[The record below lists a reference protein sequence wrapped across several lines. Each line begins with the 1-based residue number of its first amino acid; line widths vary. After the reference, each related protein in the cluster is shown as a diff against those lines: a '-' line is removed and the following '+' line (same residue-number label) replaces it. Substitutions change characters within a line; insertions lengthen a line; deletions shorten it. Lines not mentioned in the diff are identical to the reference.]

1 MSQLALF
8 GTSADPPTCG
18 HQALLEGLLGLYPA
32 VATWA
37 STNPLKRHGAPLE
50 ERAQLLGCL
59 VEAIGNPRL
68 EFAQATEAKRAIVT
82 IAPASDDHAFK
93 DFFELYRQR
102 LDALGGLLA
111 NYGISLGLA
120 LAPEAEARAEKAHQF
135 IHTYEGLIGLVSVC
149 HPSVGVVVDAWAL
162 HLTGEPLSVI
172 GSIPAGRIVEVRLS
186 DAPRDV
192 VSAELSHAQRLMP
205 AETGV
210 IPAAQ
215 ILVEAQKAGFDGP
228 VTPWADRSTLAG
240 RGREKIVRLAG
251 DRLEA
256 VWKEAGLPIV
266 PRWFAPSARENAPR
280 FGEDPAMLA
289 AAGALDGKP
298 GPVA

>member
-1 MSQLALF
+1 MPV
-8 GTSADPPTCG
+8 GTYGAVKTMAPRELDEVG
-18 HQALLEGLLGLYPA
+18 AQIILGNTFHLWLRP
-32 VATWA
+32 
-37 STNPLKRHGAPLE
+37 G
-50 ERAQLLGCL
+50 
-59 VEAIGNPRL
+59 
-68 EFAQATEAKRAIVT
+68 TEVFDT
-82 IAPASDDHAFK
+82 
-93 DFFELYRQR
+93 
-102 LDALGGLLA
+102 LGGLLST
-111 NYGISLGLA
+111 YGISLGLA

-135 IHTYEGLIGLVSVC
+135 IHTYEGLVGLVSVC
-149 HPSVGVVVDAWAL
+149 HPSVGIVVDAWAL

>member
-1 MSQLALF
+1 
-8 GTSADPPTCG
+8 
-18 HQALLEGLLGLYPA
+18 
-32 VATWA
+32 
-37 STNPLKRHGAPLE
+37 
-50 ERAQLLGCL
+50 
-59 VEAIGNPRL
+59 
-68 EFAQATEAKRAIVT
+68 
-82 IAPASDDHAFK
+82 
-93 DFFELYRQR
+93 
-102 LDALGGLLA
+102 
-111 NYGISLGLA
+111 
-120 LAPEAEARAEKAHQF
+120 
-135 IHTYEGLIGLVSVC
+135 
-149 HPSVGVVVDAWAL
+149 
-162 HLTGEPLSVI
+162 
-172 GSIPAGRIVEVRLS
+172 
-186 DAPRDV
+186 
-192 VSAELSHAQRLMP
+192 MP